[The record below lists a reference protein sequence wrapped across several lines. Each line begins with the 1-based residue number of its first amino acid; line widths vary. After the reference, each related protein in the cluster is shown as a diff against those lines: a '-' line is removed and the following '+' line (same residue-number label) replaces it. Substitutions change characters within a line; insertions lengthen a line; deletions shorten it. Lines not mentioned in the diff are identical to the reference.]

1 MERRP
6 LPRLY
11 TYFTDLLEELLEDA
25 WVGLAHQERGEFR
38 KRDAELNTCVAVVKE
53 GAKQPEIAECF
64 KVSLSPA
71 ERYVQQELQGGVGR
85 RKRTYSPPVIIN
97 TCDRLVSGVPYVYE
111 NRKDTTDMT
120 RAAPPTKTA
129 PLTDVTPYIYGTTRL
144 GDNQIPFDSRVEIA
158 LAAMEAGVWFHTS
171 HTYGDA
177 LQVLR
182 NAFDQDRSKV
192 PKLIVK
198 LIGNSPADIRKVVR
212 QNLEPLGL
220 ESLELGQLC
229 LGSEGQLADEL
240 ADGDGSN
247 EALAALKD
255 EGLVKRFVLEVF
267 PGTSSVALGALRSG
281 NAQHLIDGYIFYL
294 NPLQRFASNELWDA
308 LVERNERII
317 AMRTVAGGPVH
328 RLRDVP
334 GAAWQDYL
342 QKRAVE
348 VAPIFER
355 SGVESWTEFCVR
367 FAHSF
372 PQVRATV
379 GATARKENLVEFLSA
394 VKQIEPLTQAIREEL
409 VRLHY
414 RWSDELDDR
423 VEPWSM

>member
-1 MERRP
+1 M
-6 LPRLY
+6 
-11 TYFTDLLEELLEDA
+11 A
-25 WVGLAHQERGEFR
+25 QA
-38 KRDAELNTCVAVVKE
+38 
-53 GAKQPEIAECF
+53 
-64 KVSLSPA
+64 
-71 ERYVQQELQGGVGR
+71 
-85 RKRTYSPPVIIN
+85 
-97 TCDRLVSGVPYVYE
+97 
-111 NRKDTTDMT
+111 
-120 RAAPPTKTA
+120 A

-144 GDNQIPFDSRVEIA
+144 GDDQIPFDNRVEIA
-158 LAAMEAGVWFHTS
+158 LAAMDTGVWFHTS

-198 LIGNSPADIRKVVR
+198 LIGNSPADIREVVR

-229 LGSEGQLADEL
+229 LGSEGQLANEL
-240 ADGDGSN
+240 AGGDGSY
-247 EALAALKD
+247 ETLAALKD

-267 PGTSSVALGALRSG
+267 PWTSPVALGALRSG

-294 NPLQRFASNELWDA
+294 NPLQRFASNELWD
-308 LVERNERII
+308 LLLERSEPII

-355 SGVESWTEFCVR
+355 SGIESWTEFCVR

-372 PQVRATV
+372 PQVCATV
-379 GATARKENLVEFLSA
+379 GATARRENLAEFLRA
-394 VKQIEPLTQAIREEL
+394 AEQLEPLPQNIVEEITQ
-409 VRLHY
+409 LHY
-414 RWSDELDDR
+414 RWSDELDIHA
-423 VEPWSM
+423 EPWSM